1 MSDKIALIDYGAG
14 NLRSVE
20 NALRAADA
28 GAIDVT
34 ADPDAVRTADRIVL
48 PGVGAFAA
56 CMGALSAVDGMI
68 DAMDEAV
75 HGRGVPFLG
84 ICVGMQLLADAGHE
98 HGRHAGLGWIGGDV
112 RLMQPHDPALKIPHM
127 GWNDV
132 RPSRPHPLIVPGEA
146 YFLHSFA
153 FEVAD
158 PADVLAVTEHGTPV
172 TAAVGRGNIVGVQFH
187 PEKSQA
193 YGLAFLDRFLAWRP

>member
-1 MSDKIALIDYGAG
+1 VPDRIALIDYGAG

-20 NALRAADA
+20 NALRAASA
-28 GAIDVT
+28 GTIAVT

-56 CMGALSAVDGMI
+56 CMGALSAIDGMI
-68 DAMDEAV
+68 AAMDEAV
-75 HGRGVPFLG
+75 HGRGMPFLG

-98 HGRHAGLGWIGGDV
+98 YGRHAGLGWIGGDV

-158 PADVLAVTEHGTPV
+158 PADVLATTEHGVPV
-172 TAAVGRGNIVGVQFH
+172 TAAVGRDNVVGVQFH

-193 YGLAFLDRFLAWRP
+193 YGLAFLERFLAWRP